1 MRGGT
6 IGCVVA
12 KFDGAAVL
20 SDRTP
25 CRKCRPDHWQLMI
38 CQAVTAIFLFQRR
51 YQQVSEWARRPAA
64 AKKAQACVQIPRRT
78 TDQIAKHG
86 ISRSAFME

>member
-12 KFDGAAVL
+12 KFDSAAVL

-25 CRKCRPDHWQLMI
+25 WRKYRPGHWQLVI
-38 CQAVTAIFLFQRR
+38 SQAVTAIFLFQRR

-64 AKKAQACVQIPRRT
+64 AKRPRRVYRYPGELPIKPRNT
-78 TDQIAKHG
+78 TVEAP
-86 ISRSAFME
+86 